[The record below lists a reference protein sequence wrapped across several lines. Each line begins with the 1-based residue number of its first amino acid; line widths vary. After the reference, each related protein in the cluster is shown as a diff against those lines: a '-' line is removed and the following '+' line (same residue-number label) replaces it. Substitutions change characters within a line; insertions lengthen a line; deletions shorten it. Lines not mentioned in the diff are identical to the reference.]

1 MARMLWVT
9 LICSDTA
16 CEYVVESAGELEE
29 LEAVACD
36 CGCTLQVVDISEAE
50 DAVLSHPEPRRI
62 GAPPKLDLAA

>member
-9 LICSDTA
+9 LICSDSE

-50 DAVLSHPEPRRI
+50 DAALSHPEPRRI
-62 GAPPKLDLAA
+62 GPAPKLHLAA